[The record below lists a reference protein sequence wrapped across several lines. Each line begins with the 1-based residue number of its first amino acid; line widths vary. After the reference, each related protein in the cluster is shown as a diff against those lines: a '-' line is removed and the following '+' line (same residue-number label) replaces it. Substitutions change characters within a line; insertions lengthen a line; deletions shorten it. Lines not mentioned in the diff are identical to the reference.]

1 MAISMSFVAGLTI
14 AAALLAVWIDCLAEN
29 RRPKSLRRRS
39 AHVVAAFAALQG
51 ANFAFNL
58 SVGGHAGDLRSVLL
72 VFFLFLPSLV
82 YTFLSGLWLM
92 RTLAEMRSTA
102 RR

>member
-1 MAISMSFVAGLTI
+1 MSFVAGLTI
-14 AAALLAVWIDCLAEN
+14 AAALLAVWIDCLADN
-29 RRPKSLRRRS
+29 RRPKSLKRRA
-39 AHVVAAFAALQG
+39 AHVVAAFAVLQG
-51 ANFAFNL
+51 ANFAFTL
-58 SVGGHAGDLRSVLL
+58 IAGDRAGDLRTVLL
-72 VFFLFLPSLV
+72 VFFLFLPSIV